1 MPFKTSNFKTFES
14 LYSKKVDVEHW
25 SVVKYNNSNSSSDKK
40 EAIKLVI
47 KERRLFDIMTV
58 LAINYYGFLL
68 RVGDFEDWK
77 KKS

>member
-1 MPFKTSNFKTFES
+1 M
-14 LYSKKVDVEHW
+14 EHW

-40 EAIKLVI
+40 KAIKLVI